1 MNKELFGPALR
12 QNTLMAALALLIV
25 GSALLLLL
33 NQPAEAQANTKAT
46 SNLSL
51 SSTSP
56 GELVI
61 TWDVPSDAPDDYRVT
76 WKKSDAKWPSY
87 KNENTADGG
96 NAFPTERSHTVTG
109 LEEGTG
115 YSARVRAR
123 YDDGNVKQSGPWTAT
138 QEITVASTPLPA
150 KPAGLL
156 TGASHDSVL
165 LSWNNPGDD
174 SITGYQV
181 LRGPDAAN
189 LAVLEG
195 DTSSA
200 STSYIDSTVSA
211 ETTYVYAIRARN
223 AHGLSPQSDPVTVT
237 TLAAPQEEEEPETDQ
252 QIAGV
257 DFTLDGK
264 ALDTTGTCSETDVAS
279 ISDGCTVNIIIK
291 EPVFAV
297 VGTVDSDDRLSIKTG
312 RDKTAVDG
320 ASTSADES
328 DLRGADQTVILTLP
342 EGRSLMRLWGD
353 EDEASGDSEEHFYRV
368 NVLPSWTLDGQTL
381 PTHPDCRQDKDAS
394 NPDYSSANCSVQTGK
409 TGPDFQ
415 FVNTLHDHYN
425 VYVYVNGST
434 AINQPGSSNIGD
446 AVALSLNQ
454 GVNRVKVRLA
464 TKSHDHIPEN
474 YRDQAFYYRVNVGL
488 TAEIE
493 AVKSPV
499 IEGEEEVQFRITL
512 SSTAPAGG
520 VNVMVEI
527 TRASTTSTIGHIAI
541 ADFKVHTINIAQGQT
556 EAILEII
563 TTRDDIAS
571 NDSPIYAEMLQGT
584 GYVIGTDSQATVQ
597 VNDPD
602 RVNVEFADGCGQTIT
617 VGEGDG
623 EISFDI
629 VLDNPVAYNFTLVI
643 TLIHGLADA
652 GNDYTGGLQ
661 ILRFDH
667 LQTRATAT
675 VPILD
680 DTQLE
685 PTESFRIWIL
695 RNGLVSN
702 ILTPTCG
709 QSNPHLT
716 IEITDNDTANIVL
729 DAPEE
734 VTEGD
739 PIRLGLGP
747 RPNVNCQVPF
757 DFETTLTITGDTAQ
771 LQDSPATSETLE
783 LNVCQDPDKIKIQN
797 DDSTKSDPIWQTIDQ
812 PGQQGERTVTFTIGT
827 LTSSD
832 SRVSRL
838 IPERRSATVT
848 IKDKPNSKATGD
860 HIITGDAIVGEA
872 LTVDTSAISDS
883 DGLINARFTYEWS
896 KGLGTTKE
904 ELSTE
909 SSYTVREDDIGD
921 RIRLTVSFT
930 DDEGFQE
937 ELTAVPTYA
946 VLPYLEHYFGITE
959 KSIGEPLSGTRDI
972 GTWVYLSDWPMVRS
986 ADGTSIHHWGVNP
999 IVTFTI
1005 PHTVTY
1011 EDGAKATW
1019 IRVEDVTFTATQS
1032 GSTTGYQGR
1041 SELVV
1046 TIKQIS
1052 KKVDKRQV
1060 PYGEDLGK
1068 IIITLDDGVDLPD
1081 GPKLN
1086 VREGSDTLTIRIV
1099 SNGK

>member
-1 MNKELFGPALR
+1 MQTRKLSDTRTRTASLR
-12 QNTLMAALALLIV
+12 VAAAVLLAAALVLLFI
-25 GSALLLLL
+25 SA
-33 NQPAEAQANTKAT
+33 PSWAQADDTAV
-46 SNLSL
+46 SNLAL

-56 GELVI
+56 GEIAI
-61 TWDVPSDAPDDYRVT
+61 TWDAPSRAPGDYRVT
-76 WKKSDAKWPSY
+76 WKKSSGNWPSY
-87 KNENTADGG
+87 KNANTANGG
-96 NAFPTERSHTVTG
+96 NAFPAGSSHTVSG
-109 LEEGTG
+109 MEEGTA
-115 YSARVRAR
+115 YSVRVRAR
-123 YDDGNVKQSGPWTAT
+123 YLNGEGNVDESGPWTDSL
-138 QEITVASTPLPA
+138 QVTVASTPPPPATPEPTTSPSKGQGEGGGDDNSQPRSTNPPA
-150 KPAGLL
+150 KPQGLL
-156 TGASHDSVL
+156 AAAMHNSVSL
-165 LSWNNPGDD
+165 FWDNPNDD

-189 LAVLEG
+189 LTVLNNDTG
-195 DTSSA
+195 DKN
-200 STSYIDSTVSA
+200 TSYTDDTVTA
-211 ETTYVYAIRARN
+211 ETAYVYAVLARN
-223 AHGLSPQSDPVTVT
+223 ANGLSAQSDT
-237 TLAAPQEEEEPETDQ
+237 TTASTPAAPEEPESARS
-252 QIAGV
+252 IAGAE
-257 DFTLDGK
+257 FTLDGEM
-264 ALDTTGTCSETDVAS
+264 LDTTGTCSETDVAS
-279 ISDGCTVNIIIK
+279 ISDDCTINILIK
-291 EPVFAV
+291 SPVFAV
-297 VGTVDSDDRLSIKTG
+297 VGTLDSNDRLTIKAG

-328 DLRGADQTVILTLP
+328 TLRGTDQTVVLTFP
-342 EGRSLMRLWGD
+342 EGMSLLRLWGD
-353 EDEASGDSEEHFYRV
+353 EDGTAGGGEEHFFQV
-368 NVLPSWTLDGQTL
+368 NVELS
-381 PTHPDCRQDKDAS
+381 AS
-394 NPDYSSANCSVQTGK
+394 
-409 TGPDFQ
+409 
-415 FVNTLHDHYN
+415 
-425 VYVYVNGST
+425 
-434 AINQPGSSNIGD
+434 
-446 AVALSLNQ
+446 
-454 GVNRVKVRLA
+454 
-464 TKSHDHIPEN
+464 
-474 YRDQAFYYRVNVGL
+474 
-488 TAEIE
+488 IE

-499 IEGEEEVQFRITL
+499 VEGEEEVQFRITL
-512 SSTAPAGG
+512 SDTAPSGG
-520 VNVMVEI
+520 IDVTVEI
-527 TRASTTSTIGHIAI
+527 TRDSTTSTIDHIAI

-571 NDSPIYAEMLQGT
+571 NDSPIYAEILQGT
-584 GYVIGTDSQATVQ
+584 GYAIGTNSQATVR

-685 PTESFRIWIL
+685 PTESFKIWIL

-797 DDSTKSDPIWQTIDQ
+797 DDSTKSEPVWQTIDR
-812 PGQQGERTVTFTIGT
+812 PGQQGDRRVTFTIGT
-827 LTSSD
+827 LRSSN
-832 SRVSRL
+832 SLVSKL
-838 IPERRSATVT
+838 VPERRSATVT

-860 HIITGDAIVGEA
+860 HIIAGDAIVGEA

-904 ELSTE
+904 DLSTV
-909 SSYTVREDDIGD
+909 SSYTVREEDIGD

-937 ELTAVPTYA
+937 ELTAVPTDA
-946 VLPYLEHYFGITE
+946 VLPYLEHYFLIADKRLME
-959 KSIGEPLSGTRDI
+959 AINGTRTV
-972 GTWVYLSDWPMVRS
+972 GTWVYLSDWPRVRS
-986 ADGTSIHHWGVNP
+986 ADGSTLQDWGVNP
-999 IVTFTI
+999 PVSFTI
-1005 PHTVTY
+1005 PYTVTY
-1011 EDGAKATW
+1011 EDGAKASW
-1019 IRVEDVTFTATQS
+1019 IDVEDVTFTATQS
-1032 GSTTGYQGR
+1032 GSLTGFQGR
-1041 SELVV
+1041 SELIV

-1060 PYGEDLGK
+1060 PYGQDLGK
-1068 IIITLDDGVDLPD
+1068 IIITLDDGIDLPNN

-1086 VREGSDTLTIRIV
+1086 VREGEDTLTITIV